1 MSKCAREW
9 RESRLESHLQRTKQ
23 RVVSAYMDDHNIT
36 SLLRTFEI
44 MSRHENKCG
53 SPVVISWQC
62 GAGGYLGI
70 VSNKGDVELN
80 QQFPIGGHFK
90 PGYDSICIYMY
101 IHSNLSSNSICG
113 YNTTIHVTFM
123 QGW

>member
-1 MSKCAREW
+1 MLSSHLHIHLFIATVNKFAREW
-9 RESRLESHLQRTKQ
+9 RESRLESHLQGTKQ

-80 QQFPIGGHFK
+80 QQFPIGGHF
-90 PGYDSICIYMY
+90 I
-101 IHSNLSSNSICG
+101 
-113 YNTTIHVTFM
+113 
-123 QGW
+123 